1 MARLF
6 VAVYPP
12 PAVVDA
18 LAAMPRPDEP
28 NVRWVPVEQLH
39 LTLRFFGEADVDT
52 AIERLASVVPSLTAA
67 STNLGPR
74 ISRLGRDVVCVPVTG
89 PDALAAT
96 LAGATAD
103 VGTPPDPRPFRGHIT
118 LARLRRRAAC
128 GLTGAPFVATFVI
141 DRVHLV
147 ESVTRREGAQHS
159 TFASFALP
167 GPPAVDRG

>member
-12 PAVVDA
+12 ASVVDA
-18 LAAMPRPDEP
+18 LAALPRAAEP

-39 LTLRFFGEADVDT
+39 VTLRFFGEADVEST
-52 AIERLASVVPSLTAA
+52 KHRLAASVASLVPATA
-67 STNLGPR
+67 TLGPR
-74 ISRLGRDVVCVPVTG
+74 ISRLGREVVCVPVAG
-89 PDALAAT
+89 LDGLASAV
-96 LAGATAD
+96 AEATAD
-103 VGTPPDPRPFRGHIT
+103 LGAPPDPRPFRGHIT

-128 GLTGAPFVATFVI
+128 GLTGASFTATFVA

-159 TFASFALP
+159 TIASWSL
-167 GPPAVDRG
+167 G